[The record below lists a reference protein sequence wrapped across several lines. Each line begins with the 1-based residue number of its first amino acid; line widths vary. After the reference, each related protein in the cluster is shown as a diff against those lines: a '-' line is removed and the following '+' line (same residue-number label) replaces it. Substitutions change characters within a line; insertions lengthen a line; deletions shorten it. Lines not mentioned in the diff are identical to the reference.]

1 MARDYAP
8 RSAPRRPPVRKK
20 SGGGVPGWIWGLL
33 GLSVG
38 LAVAAMVYIKRPPE
52 PMPNRRETPAPS
64 ATVKPSAAPDKPAP
78 RAFTFYEL
86 LPNQEVVV
94 PDGAVPESQTPAAPA
109 QYLIQ
114 VASYR
119 NPQDADRQKASLALL
134 GLEARVETVTIDGRE
149 TYYRVRLGPVTGL
162 DAAQQMVSQLDQNGI
177 ESLVVKVR

>member
-1 MARDYAP
+1 M
-8 RSAPRRPPVRKK
+8 
-20 SGGGVPGWIWGLL
+20 PGWIWGLV
-33 GLSVG
+33 GLSIG
-38 LAVAAMVYIKRPPE
+38 LGVAAMVYIKRPAE
-52 PMPNRRETPAPS
+52 PMPGQRAVTTPRDSAPR
-64 ATVKPSAAPDKPAP
+64 AAAPTPSPAP

-94 PDGAVPESQTPAAPA
+94 PDAASRERAAEAPAAPDRA

-119 NPQDADRQKASLALL
+119 NPDDADRQKASLALL

-162 DAAQQMVSQLDQNGI
+162 AAAQQMVAQLDENGI
-177 ESLVVKVR
+177 DALLVKVR